1 MISKDTLIG
10 DKAKWENKA
19 NIISEQNESKRKFQQ
34 FHDQRK
40 QFMDIRRKKL
50 SDLLKREE
58 EAYRLEIISIQET
71 PNQVRQKMETKLKNL
86 LEVKEKERLELVE
99 KLNERKFYAD
109 ADELRKN
116 DSEAFAI
123 ECYLEQ
129 ENQMLDKLRKKQL
142 DKQEEEIYVKL
153 NELDIKRKAELELKQ
168 LEEIDKKKKET
179 HNYLEWQ
186 KIQMA
191 SQEKRNKELLQLE
204 NDRIKTQWISDNN
217 REQQEKIDRVI
228 KNKEV
233 YKNIQEFNRVEE
245 EVRKKRSDIEK
256 AKDRELIDAIVNKEK
271 GLDEID
277 RKEKERKKSEFFQNK
292 KYLEYVMNQK
302 KEAELW
308 MDQIVANEADKK
320 WKKDQENWM
329 KQENARIE
337 LLKQVYKERENAIM
351 HKRNVE
357 KEERDQFLKQRA
369 VLEKEISDYN
379 KRLEEIKV
387 EEAIRRK
394 AHQDDLKYQMREKA
408 LFKEKEKQDQIYDE
422 RAAKLWEIEYLKKI
436 NAQKEIHMKRLSEI
450 KNRGMEQ

>member
-153 NELDIKRKAELELKQ
+153 NELDIKRKAELEQKQ

-217 REQQEKIDRVI
+217 REQQEKIDRII
-228 KNKEV
+228 KNKDV

-379 KRLEEIKV
+379 KRLEEIKI

-394 AHQDDLKYQMREKA
+394 AHQDDLKYQMREKT

>member
-19 NIISEQNESKRKFQQ
+19 NLISEQNDSKRKFQQ

-50 SDLLKREE
+50 SDLLKKEE
-58 EAYRLEIISIQET
+58 EAYRQEIIDIQET
-71 PNQVRQKMETKLKNL
+71 PDQVRQKMEAKLKNL
-86 LEVKEKERLELVE
+86 LEIKEKERLELVE

-129 ENQMLDKLRKKQL
+129 ENQMLDKLKKKQL
-142 DKQEEEIYVKL
+142 DKKEEEIYVKL
-153 NELDIKRKAELELKQ
+153 NELDIKRKGELEQKQ
-168 LEEIDKKKKET
+168 LEEIEKKKKET
-179 HNYLEWQ
+179 YSYLEWQ
-186 KIQMA
+186 KYQTSIN
-191 SQEKRNKELLQLE
+191 EKRKKELLQLE

-217 REQQEKIDRVI
+217 REYQEKVDRVV

-337 LLKQVYKERENAIM
+337 LLKQTYKERENAIM
-351 HKRNVE
+351 HKRHVE
-357 KEERDQFLKQRA
+357 KEERDQFLRQRA

-379 KRLEEIKV
+379 KKLEDIKIA
-387 EEAIRRK
+387 EAIQRK
-394 AHQDDLKYQMREKA
+394 AHQDDLKYQMREKE
-408 LFKEKEKQDQIYDE
+408 LFREKEKQDQIYEE

-450 KNRGMEQ
+450 KNRGMD

>member
-71 PNQVRQKMETKLKNL
+71 PNQVRLKMETKLKNL

-129 ENQMLDKLRKKQL
+129 ENQMLDKLRKKQF

-153 NELDIKRKAELELKQ
+153 NELDIKRKAELEQKQ

-191 SQEKRNKELLQLE
+191 AQEKRNKELLQLE
-204 NDRIKTQWISDNN
+204 NDRIKTQWVSDNN